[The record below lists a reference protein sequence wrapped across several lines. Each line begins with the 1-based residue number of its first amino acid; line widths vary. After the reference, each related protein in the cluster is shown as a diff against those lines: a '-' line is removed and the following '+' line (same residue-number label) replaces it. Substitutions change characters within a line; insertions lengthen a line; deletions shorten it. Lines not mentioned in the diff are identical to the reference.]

1 MPDESGSVRPVVV
14 FAVVAA
20 AGGPAVSAVSVAAA
34 EASRDARLCARR
46 ERRRGSGP
54 EARAPSPEGTALVSP
69 VFPATPLARVAPTGE
84 AGLG

>member
-20 AGGPAVSAVSVAAA
+20 AGVPVVSVAAA

-46 ERRRGSGP
+46 ERRRGSG
-54 EARAPSPEGTALVSP
+54 EGASVARACVGLANRAGAVNP
-69 VFPATPLARVAPTGE
+69 VRFG
-84 AGLG
+84 

>member
-46 ERRRGSGP
+46 ERRRGSG
-54 EARAPSPEGTALVSP
+54 EGASVARACVGLANRAGAVNP
-69 VFPATPLARVAPTGE
+69 VR
-84 AGLG
+84 LG